1 MIRLRKETTLFPID
15 SPFMYVE
22 GEDEEVIGLEI
33 KARGRI
39 GLLRDLASVIS
50 EKRLFIKKLV
60 HSNPQDDYVL
70 IFMVIEKPESGATS
84 LINELE
90 KIDGV
95 VKVEVTPRFG
105 RIIYTRK
112 LHPLLFA
119 SKQAVIIGSSSMEGL
134 TIGLSK
140 QAGEEIASIILSSI
154 GYQIGYILRENYSG
168 IASVNSISDSISF
181 LDAIFSSSG
190 WGRIC
195 DYKLSGSTITI
206 VLEDNWECDIAA
218 TRRIYREPW
227 YTKGIL
233 KGFYTELFKQNVT
246 VKFVKAWRRKGRVYC
261 AFEIERKSEHT
272 LASL

>member
-1 MIRLRKETTLFPID
+1 MRLRRESALFPLD

-33 KARGRI
+33 KARGRM
-39 GLLRDLASVIS
+39 GLLRDLATVVSGR
-50 EKRLFIKKLV
+50 RLFIKKFV

-70 IFMVIEKPESGATS
+70 IFMVIEKPETGVTS
-84 LINELE
+84 LLNELE
-90 KIDGV
+90 RVDGVIKIDIA
-95 VKVEVTPRFG
+95 PRYG

-134 TIGLSK
+134 TIGLSR
-140 QAGEEIASIILSSI
+140 QAGEEVASIILSSI

-168 IASVNSISDSISF
+168 VASVNSISDSIGF
-181 LDAIFSSSG
+181 LDAILSSSG
-190 WGRIC
+190 WGRVY

-206 VLEDNWECDIAA
+206 VLEDNWECDIVAS
-218 TRRIYREPW
+218 RRMYREPW

-233 KGFYTELFKQNVT
+233 RGFYTELLKHHIT
-246 VKFVKAWRRKGRVYC
+246 VKFLKAWRRKGRIYC
-261 AFEIERKSEHT
+261 AFEIERKGEHT
-272 LASL
+272 PASL